1 MGLLHTR
8 VQGVMPLVD
17 QSRIL
22 ATNAARYH
30 ERQSILGR
38 AGMPLEGQSWVCP
51 RPAMTY
57 GSV

>member
-1 MGLLHTR
+1 MSLLHTR
-8 VQGVMPLVD
+8 VQGVMPLVGL
-17 QSRIL
+17 SRTL

-38 AGMPLEGQSWVCP
+38 AGMTLEGQSWVRP
-51 RPAMTY
+51 RPTMTY